1 MPRIPGQVA
10 ISVSYEVQAQR
21 PFDARMLVDTKA
33 DLYDL
38 YNWSPFFYQGMIVS
52 VANDTTADNNGVYIL
67 KDSTVT
73 NNTFKDDA
81 WVKLFDETSFDT
93 VVANLEEDLQNYVDT
108 QLNQYSKMS
117 IGELPEIGDS
127 QTIYFRELDDN
138 WEEYIW
144 HNDQFVMIGS
154 NAGDF
159 SNYYTKTEIDGL
171 LSNKQDVLVSGTNI
185 KTINGQSILGE
196 GNIEISGGS
205 GGAISPATESTIG
218 GILATDNSTVDGVEA
233 FVDVDETGKASVK
246 IPSVDETST
255 ADDVVN
261 LLNTTSLILNGNAE

>member
-10 ISVSYEVQAQR
+10 ISVSYEVQTQH

-38 YNWSPFFYQGMIVS
+38 GSWGPFFYQGMIVS
-52 VANDTTADNNGVYIL
+52 VANDATDDNNGVYTL

-73 NNTFKDDA
+73 NGAFKDGA
-81 WVKLFDETSFDT
+81 WVKLFDETSFET

-117 IGELPEIGDS
+117 IGELPETGDS
-127 QTIYFRELDDN
+127 QTIYFRELDGN

-196 GNIEISGGS
+196 GNIEIQGGS
-205 GGAISPATESTIG
+205 SSIPVATQDTLG
-218 GILATDNSTVDGVEA
+218 GILATDSGENEDISA
-233 FVDVDETGKASVK
+233 YVDVESDGKAFVK

-255 ADDVVN
+255 ADDVIN
-261 LLNTTSLILNGNAE
+261 LLNTSAETLVLNGNA